1 MEPIV
6 VHTGTTI
13 PIMNDDIDTDQ
24 IIPKQFLKNLLKTGY
39 ENALFYNWRYL
50 PDGRPDP
57 KFILNA
63 PERQAATILI
73 TGSNFGSSSSREHA
87 AWALKDWGIRVVI
100 AGSFSDIFYMNCTK
114 NGVLPIKLP
123 QTARDQLAQL
133 SSDQAIVVDLPNQVV
148 KNGEDTYP
156 FEIDQTWKEK
166 FISGDDDIDITMKHI
181 QEIEAYEARIPQYR

>member
-6 VHTGTTI
+6 VHTETTI

-73 TGSNFGSSSSREHA
+73 TGSNFGSGSSREHA

>member
-73 TGSNFGSSSSREHA
+73 TGSNFGSGSSREHA

-123 QTARDQLAQL
+123 QAARNQLAQL

-181 QEIEAYEARIPQYR
+181 QEIEAYEAQIPQYR

>member
-39 ENALFYNWRYL
+39 ENALLYNWRYL
-50 PDGRPDP
+50 PDGRPDS

-73 TGSNFGSSSSREHA
+73 TGSNFGSGSSREHA

>member
-39 ENALFYNWRYL
+39 ENALFFNWRYL
-50 PDGRPDP
+50 PDGKPNP
-57 KFILNA
+57 EFILNA
-63 PERQAATILI
+63 PERQNATILI
-73 TGSNFGSSSSREHA
+73 TGSNFGSGSSREHA

-114 NGVLPIKLP
+114 NGVLPIRLP
-123 QTARDQLAQL
+123 QAARDQLANL
-133 SSDQAIVVDLPNQVV
+133 SSDQEIVVDLPNQIV
-148 KNGEDTYP
+148 KNGDQTYP

-181 QEIEAYEARIPQYR
+181 KAIEAYEARIPQYR

>member
-73 TGSNFGSSSSREHA
+73 TGSNFGSGSSREHA

-133 SSDQAIVVDLPNQVV
+133 SSDQAIVVDLPNQEV

>member
-1 MEPIV
+1 MKPIV

-73 TGSNFGSSSSREHA
+73 TGSNFGSGSSREHA

-123 QTARDQLAQL
+123 QAARDQLARL
-133 SSDQAIVVDLPNQVV
+133 NSDQAIVVDLPHQVV

-181 QEIEAYEARIPQYR
+181 QEIEAYEAQIPQYR

>member
-73 TGSNFGSSSSREHA
+73 TGSNFGSGSSREHA

-100 AGSFSDIFYMNCTK
+100 AGSFSDIFYMNCTE

>member
-13 PIMNDDIDTDQ
+13 LIMNDDIDTDQ

-50 PDGRPDP
+50 PDGSPDP

-63 PERQAATILI
+63 PDRQEATILI
-73 TGSNFGSSSSREHA
+73 TGSNFGSGSSHEHA
-87 AWALKDWGIRVVI
+87 AWAFKDWGIRVVI
-100 AGSFSDIFYMNCTK
+100 TGSFSDIFYMNCTK
-114 NGVLPIKLP
+114 KGVLPIQLP
-123 QTARDQLAQL
+123 QAARDELAQL
-133 SSDQAIVVDLPNQVV
+133 KSDQAIVVDLPNQVV
-148 KNGEDTYP
+148 KNGDQTYP

-181 QEIEAYEARIPQYR
+181 QEIEAYEAQIPQYR

>member
-73 TGSNFGSSSSREHA
+73 TGSNFGSGSSREHA

>member
-13 PIMNDDIDTDQ
+13 LIMNDDIDTDQ

-50 PDGRPDP
+50 PDGSPDP

-63 PERQAATILI
+63 PDRQEATILI
-73 TGSNFGSSSSREHA
+73 TGSNFGSGSSHEHA
-87 AWALKDWGIRVVI
+87 AWAFKDWGIRVVI
-100 AGSFSDIFYMNCTK
+100 TGSFSDIFYMNCTK
-114 NGVLPIKLP
+114 NGVLPIQLP
-123 QTARDQLAQL
+123 QAARDELAQL
-133 SSDQAIVVDLPNQVV
+133 KSDQAIVVDLPNQVV
-148 KNGEDTYP
+148 KNGDQTYP

-181 QEIEAYEARIPQYR
+181 QEIEAYEAQIPQYR

>member
-73 TGSNFGSSSSREHA
+73 TGSNFGSGSSREHA

-123 QTARDQLAQL
+123 QAARDQLAQL

-181 QEIEAYEARIPQYR
+181 QEIEAYEAQIPQYR

>member
-73 TGSNFGSSSSREHA
+73 TGSNFGSGSSREHA

-123 QTARDQLAQL
+123 QAARDQLARL
-133 SSDQAIVVDLPNQVV
+133 NSDQAIVVDLPHQVV

-181 QEIEAYEARIPQYR
+181 QEIEAYEAQIPQYR

>member
-50 PDGRPDP
+50 PDGSPDP

-63 PERQAATILI
+63 PDRQEATILI
-73 TGSNFGSSSSREHA
+73 TGSNFGSGFSREHA

-114 NGVLPIKLP
+114 NGVLPIQLP
-123 QTARDQLAQL
+123 QAARDELAQL
-133 SSDQAIVVDLPNQVV
+133 KSDQAIVVDLPNQVV
-148 KNGEDTYP
+148 KNGDQTYP

-181 QEIEAYEARIPQYR
+181 QEIEAYEAQIPQYR

>member
-73 TGSNFGSSSSREHA
+73 TGSNFGSGSSREHA

-123 QTARDQLAQL
+123 QAARDQLARL
-133 SSDQAIVVDLPNQVV
+133 NSDQAIVVDLPHQVV
-148 KNGEDTYP
+148 KNGEYTYP

-181 QEIEAYEARIPQYR
+181 QEIEAYEAQIPQYR

>member
-50 PDGRPDP
+50 PDGSPDP

-63 PERQAATILI
+63 PDRQEATILI
-73 TGSNFGSSSSREHA
+73 TGSNFGSGSSREHA

-114 NGVLPIKLP
+114 NGVLPIQLP
-123 QTARDQLAQL
+123 QAARDELAHL
-133 SSDQAIVVDLPNQVV
+133 KSNQAIVVDLPNQVV
-148 KNGEDTYP
+148 KNGDQIYP

-181 QEIEAYEARIPQYR
+181 QEIEAYEAQIPQYR

>member
-50 PDGRPDP
+50 PDGSPDP

-63 PERQAATILI
+63 PDRQEATILI
-73 TGSNFGSSSSREHA
+73 TGSNFGSGSSREHA

-114 NGVLPIKLP
+114 NGVLPIQLP
-123 QTARDQLAQL
+123 QAARDELAQL
-133 SSDQAIVVDLPNQVV
+133 KSDQAIVVDLPNQVV
-148 KNGEDTYP
+148 KNGDQTYP

-181 QEIEAYEARIPQYR
+181 QEIEAYEAQIPQYR